1 MNCAVLTIKFCSAV
15 TSTADEKGVLPE
27 QQKKDRDFVLELL
40 TTIMPNNAE
49 ILRKMKHDQ

>member
-1 MNCAVLTIKFCSAV
+1 M

-40 TTIMPNNAE
+40 ATIMPNNAE
-49 ILRKMKHDQ
+49 ILRKIKHDQ

>member
-1 MNCAVLTIKFCSAV
+1 V
-15 TSTADEKGVLPE
+15 TSTTDEKGVLPE

-40 TTIMPNNAE
+40 ATIMPNNAE